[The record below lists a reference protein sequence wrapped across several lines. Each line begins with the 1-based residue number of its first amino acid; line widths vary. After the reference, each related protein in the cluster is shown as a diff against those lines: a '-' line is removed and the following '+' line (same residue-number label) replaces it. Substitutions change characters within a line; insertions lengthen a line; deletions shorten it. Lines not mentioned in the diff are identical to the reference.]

1 MVIKYWMG
9 KNSQL
14 RKRKMP
20 IKKNEPINLIIEE
33 IKEVCFEDGELN

>member
-1 MVIKYWMG
+1 
-9 KNSQL
+9 
-14 RKRKMP
+14 MP